1 MVYICFIVNRKKKIL
16 NSPFTKK
23 NYIIMLNSLFSN
35 IPLIIQDTA
44 SVEGDM
50 GMLWMLLSGI
60 LVFFMQAGF
69 TLVESGMT
77 RSKNA
82 VNIAMKNLLD
92 ICVGSLTYWFVG
104 YSLMYGATSNGWL
117 FWSGL
122 FQGDGSDLFF
132 QTMFAATAATI
143 VSGAIAGRTKY
154 STYAIFTVVM
164 TAIIYPIAG
173 GWQWKGDNNAV
184 IEATDGLEKIGGWLA
199 NAGFIDFAGSSIV
212 HAVGGFAALV
222 AAFMVGPRIGKYVDG
237 KVVPMPGHNQ
247 ILATLGVFILWL
259 GWFGFN
265 GGSQGAWGGKAAV
278 SASAVVVVTNLAAAA
293 GAMGALI
300 TTWIWYGKPNLAQTL
315 NGALAGLVSITAGCG
330 NMTEG
335 GAVLAGLIG
344 GIIVVFSIEI
354 IEKKLKIDDAI
365 GAASVHGVAGFWG
378 TIVIGLWGVDGD
390 GPIGLINAGET
401 KQIVAQLTGAVAYMV
416 WAIFLSFIVF
426 GILKYTI
433 GLRVTEAEELE
444 GLDVSEHGTLAYP
457 GKRTRE

>member
-1 MVYICFIVNRKKKIL
+1 MSHLINNL
-16 NSPFTKK
+16 
-23 NYIIMLNSLFSN
+23 
-35 IPLIIQDTA
+35 PLVIQDATA
-44 SVEGDM
+44 VESLAGAIKDDM

-92 ICVGSLTYWFVG
+92 IAVGSLTYWFVG
-104 YSLMYGATSNGWL
+104 YSLMYGDTSNGWF
-117 FWSGL
+117 FWSGIM
-122 FQGDGSDLFF
+122 QGEGADLFF

-154 STYAIFTVVM
+154 STYVIFSIVM

-173 GWQWKGDNNAV
+173 GWQWQGS
-184 IEATDGLEKIGGWLA
+184 GWLTEL
-199 NAGFIDFAGSSIV
+199 GFIDFAGSSIV

-222 AAFMVGPRIGKYVDG
+222 AAYLVGPRIGKFVDG
-237 KVVPMPGHNQ
+237 KVMPIPGHNQ

-265 GGSQGAWGGKAAV
+265 GGSQLAWGGDDAVAA
-278 SASAVVVVTNLAAAA
+278 STVVLITNLAAAA
-293 GAMGALI
+293 GALGALI
-300 TTWIWYGKPNLAQTL
+300 TTWIWYGKPHLAQSL

-330 NMTEG
+330 NMTAG

-365 GAASVHGVAGFWG
+365 GAASVHGVVGFWG

-390 GPIGLINAGET
+390 TGLGLFNGGGADQLI
-401 KQIVAQLTGAVAYMV
+401 AQLTGGVAYAV
-416 WAIFLSFIVF
+416 WAVVLSFIVF
-426 GILKYTI
+426 GILKKTV
-433 GLRVTEAEELE
+433 GLRVTEEEE
-444 GLDVSEHGTLAYP
+444 VAGLDISEHGTIAYP
-457 GKRTRE
+457 GKRERG

>member
-1 MVYICFIVNRKKKIL
+1 MSHLINNL
-16 NSPFTKK
+16 
-23 NYIIMLNSLFSN
+23 
-35 IPLIIQDTA
+35 PLVIQDA
-44 SVEGDM
+44 AAVESLAGAIKDDM

-92 ICVGSLTYWFVG
+92 IAVGSLTYWFVG
-104 YSLMYGATSNGWL
+104 YSLMYGDTSNGWF
-117 FWSGL
+117 FWSGIM
-122 FQGDGSDLFF
+122 QGEGADLFF

-154 STYAIFTVVM
+154 STYVIFSIVM

-173 GWQWKGDNNAV
+173 GWQWQGS
-184 IEATDGLEKIGGWLA
+184 GWLTEL
-199 NAGFIDFAGSSIV
+199 GFIDFAGSSIV

-222 AAFMVGPRIGKYVDG
+222 AAYLVGPRIGKFVDG
-237 KVVPMPGHNQ
+237 KVMPIPGHNQ

-265 GGSQGAWGGKAAV
+265 GGSQLAWGGDDAV
-278 SASAVVVVTNLAAAA
+278 GASTVVLITNLAAAA
-293 GAMGALI
+293 GALGALI
-300 TTWIWYGKPNLAQTL
+300 TTWIWYGKPHLSQSL

-330 NMTEG
+330 NMSAG

-365 GAASVHGVAGFWG
+365 GAASVHGVVGFWG
-378 TIVIGLWGVDGD
+378 TIVIGLWGIDGD
-390 GPIGLINAGET
+390 TKIGLFNGGGADQLI
-401 KQIVAQLTGAVAYMV
+401 AQLTGGVAYAV
-416 WAIFLSFIVF
+416 WAVVLSFVVF
-426 GILKYTI
+426 GILKKTV
-433 GLRVTEAEELE
+433 GLRVTEEEE
-444 GLDVSEHGTLAYP
+444 VAGLDISEHGTIAYP
-457 GKRTRE
+457 GKRERGQD

>member
-1 MVYICFIVNRKKKIL
+1 MSNFINTL
-16 NSPFTKK
+16 
-23 NYIIMLNSLFSN
+23 
-35 IPLIIQDTA
+35 PLIIPETVT
-44 SVEGDM
+44 VESLAGAIKDDM
-50 GMLWMLLSGI
+50 GMLWMLIAGI

-92 ICVGSLTYWFVG
+92 IAVGSLTYWFVG
-104 YSLMYGATSNGWL
+104 YSLMYGDTTNGWF
-117 FWSGL
+117 FWSGIM
-122 FQGDGSDLFF
+122 QGEGADLFF

-154 STYAIFTVVM
+154 STYIVFSIVM

-173 GWQWKGDNNAV
+173 GWEWN
-184 IEATDGLEKIGGWLA
+184 GGWLNNTDGFMPA
-199 NAGFIDFAGSSIV
+199 EFIDFAGSSIV

-222 AAFMVGPRIGKYVDG
+222 AAYMVGPRIGKFIDG
-237 KVVPMPGHNQ
+237 KVMPIPGHNQ

-265 GGSQGAWGGKAAV
+265 GGSQLAWGGDDAVAA
-278 SASAVVVVTNLAAAA
+278 SKVVLITNLAAAA
-293 GAMGALI
+293 GALGALI
-300 TTWIWYGKPNLAQTL
+300 TTWVWYGKPHLAQSL

-330 NMTEG
+330 NMNAG

-344 GIIVVFSIEI
+344 GIIVVFSIEF

-365 GAASVHGVAGFWG
+365 GAASVHGIVGFWG

-390 GPIGLINAGET
+390 AGLGIFNGGGS
-401 KQIVAQLTGAVAYMV
+401 AQLFAQLVGGLAYAIWAVV
-416 WAIFLSFIVF
+416 LSFVVF
-426 GILKYTI
+426 GVLKYTM
-433 GLRVTEAEELE
+433 GLRVSEEE
-444 GLDVSEHGTLAYP
+444 EVAGLDISEHGSIAYP
-457 GKRTRE
+457 GKRERGQD